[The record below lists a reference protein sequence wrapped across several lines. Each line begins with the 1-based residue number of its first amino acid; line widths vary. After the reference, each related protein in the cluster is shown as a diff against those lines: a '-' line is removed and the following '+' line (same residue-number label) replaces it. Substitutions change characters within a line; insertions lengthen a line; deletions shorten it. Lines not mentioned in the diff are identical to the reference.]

1 MGSADEVEIINHLG
15 ELGKLY
21 LMLFW
26 SHIMFAW
33 VMGWVSYFLAE

>member
-21 LMLFW
+21 LMFSGPESW
-26 SHIMFAW
+26 
-33 VMGWVSYFLAE
+33 AECLTS